1 MIRTKM
7 TAYGLTMEAAGRS
20 MFRHEEQKMAVP
32 KSMVGENL
40 NRLFKIRV
48 KQVLILILYET
59 ILPNPD
65 FVGLKS

>member
-32 KSMVGENL
+32 KSIVGENL
-40 NRLFKIRV
+40 V
-48 KQVLILILYET
+48 KEFEI
-59 ILPNPD
+59 
-65 FVGLKS
+65 